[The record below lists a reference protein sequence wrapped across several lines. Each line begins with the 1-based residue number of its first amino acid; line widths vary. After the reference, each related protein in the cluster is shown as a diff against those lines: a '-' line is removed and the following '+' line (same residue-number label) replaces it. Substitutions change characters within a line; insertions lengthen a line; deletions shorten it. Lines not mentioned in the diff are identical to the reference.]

1 LASVVGG
8 LAPFARQLYVAK
20 QVDNRSLSAWL
31 DPPRVTHELVRRV
44 CLGLGELSTQRRAS

>member
-20 QVDNRSLSAWL
+20 QVDNRALTAWL
-31 DPPRVTHELVRRV
+31 DPPRVTHELLRRV
-44 CLGLGELSTQRRAS
+44 CRGMTEQAT